1 MFIFIY
7 IFLLLQ
13 LLSSE
18 RNDWSK
24 EREELLE
31 QIKLLEKQFQ
41 DAQSKADSK
50 SVEHWNS
57 KWSFE
62 VVFMLMNQQ

>member
-1 MFIFIY
+1 LFSFK
-7 IFLLLQ
+7 FLTSQ

-24 EREELLE
+24 QREELLE

-50 SVEHWNS
+50 SAKH
-57 KWSFE
+57 
-62 VVFMLMNQQ
+62 